1 MLGFISVLEPTNW
14 IASISMY
21 VARSKVAKRL
31 TPTTI
36 LGPHHSKRFQLLR
49 SWGMVFGLFSLLLSC
64 AFSQSSSDK
73 VGQIAKALQSKKFDQ
88 ALELLHTALQETPSN
103 GELWAMQGTAYAGQ
117 GRTKEALTSFRK
129 ALEISPDNIPALHG
143 AIQIE
148 YDNGDAAAIPLLQ
161 HLLKLRPA
169 ESMSHAMLAVLEYQ
183 QGKCSS
189 AVVHF
194 EKADSLFDQQLPAL
208 HAYATCLV
216 RLRRLD
222 AAADVFQRALSLNPS
237 DQRERH
243 LLACLQLMIKK
254 PEDALQTLA
263 PLLAGDH
270 VDAGTLELASGA
282 YEDTHNT
289 DKAVDSL
296 RQAILLDP
304 RNVQFYLDFAALSAA
319 HQSFQVGINVVND
332 GIGLQPKAAALYF
345 ARGMLYVQVADY
357 EKAQADF
364 ERAYELDPTQSL
376 SIAAQGLSAV
386 QQNDIE
392 GAVATVQQ
400 KLASRPKDPILL
412 YLQADVLV
420 QKGAEP
426 GSAEFQT
433 AMRSAKTA
441 VALRPSLGPARAVLA
456 KLYLQA
462 GDYPEAVVQCRK
474 ALEIDPKD
482 QTSLYHLIQA
492 LRKSEKKNEIPDL
505 LKRLAVLRQEASKE
519 EREQYRY
526 KLVEGDTQSQ
536 Q

>member
-1 MLGFISVLEPTNW
+1 
-14 IASISMY
+14 
-21 VARSKVAKRL
+21 
-31 TPTTI
+31 
-36 LGPHHSKRFQLLR
+36 
-49 SWGMVFGLFSLLLSC
+49 MVFGISSLLFSC
-64 AFSQSSSDK
+64 AFSQSSSDR
-73 VGQIAKALQSKKFDQ
+73 VGQIAKALQSKEFDQ
-88 ALELLHTALQETPSN
+88 ALELLHKALQENSSN
-103 GELWAMQGTAYAGQ
+103 SQLWAMQGTAYAGQ
-117 GRTKEALTSFRK
+117 GRTNEALASFRK

-148 YDNGDAAAIPLLQ
+148 YDRGDAGAIPLLQ

-189 AVVHF
+189 AVIHF
-194 EKADSLFDQQLPAL
+194 EKAGSLFDQQLPAL

-216 RLRRLD
+216 KLRRLE
-222 AAADVFQRALSLNPS
+222 AAADVFQRALSLNPD
-237 DQRERH
+237 DQRERQ

-254 PEDALQTLA
+254 PEHALATLA
-263 PLLAGDH
+263 PLLAADR
-270 VDAGTLELASGA
+270 VDAGSLELASGA
-282 YEDTHNT
+282 HEDTHDT
-289 DKAVDSL
+289 EKAVEAL

-304 RNVQFYLDFAALSAA
+304 QNVQYYLDFAVLSAA

-332 GIGLQPKAAALYF
+332 GIALQPKAAALHF
-345 ARGMLYVQVADY
+345 ARGMLYAQVAEY

-376 SIAAQGLSAV
+376 STAAQGLSAV
-386 QQNDIE
+386 QQNDLD
-392 GAVATVQQ
+392 GALTTVQQ

-412 YLQADVLV
+412 YVQADVLV

-426 GSAEFQT
+426 GSPEFQT

-441 VALRPSLGPARAVLA
+441 VALRPMLGPARAVLA

-462 GDYPEAVVQCRK
+462 GNYPEAVVQCRR
-474 ALEIDPKD
+474 ALEIDSKD

-492 LRKSEKKNEIPDL
+492 LRKSDKKNEIPDL

-526 KLVEGDTQSQ
+526 KLVEGDTQSKQ
-536 Q
+536 